1 MADAFER
8 LFLSEYTRVVTI
20 AKKILQDANAAEDV
34 AQEVFLAFHRRHSA
48 LAEFG
53 PVWLHRAA
61 LHSAIN
67 EVRKRKRRTRYELAG
82 FDPQPQAPDAE
93 ARVLEEDERRQVRE
107 ALSRLPRRSAEV
119 LALRHS
125 GLTYEQTAAALGVKT
140 DQVGTML
147 RRAEARLRK
156 EVVQ

>member
-8 LFLSEYTRVVTI
+8 LFLTEYKRVVTI

-34 AQEVFLAFHRRHSA
+34 AQEVFLAFHRNHSA

-67 EVRKRKRRTRYELAG
+67 EVRKRKRRARYEQAG
-82 FDPQPQAPDAE
+82 IDPQPHAPDAE
-93 ARVLEEDERRQVRE
+93 VSVLEEDERRQVRE
-107 ALSRLPRRSAEV
+107 ALARLPRRSAEV

-140 DQVGTML
+140 DQIGTML

-156 EVVQ
+156 EVAE

>member
-8 LFLSEYTRVVTI
+8 LFLTEYARVVTI
-20 AKKILQDANAAEDV
+20 ARKVLQDANAAEDV
-34 AQEVFLAFHRRHSA
+34 AQEVFLSFHRKHSA

-67 EVRKRKRRTRYELAG
+67 EVRKRKRRARYELAG

-93 ARVLEEDERRQVRE
+93 ARVLQEDERRQVRE
-107 ALSRLPRRSAEV
+107 ALSKLPRRSAEV

-156 EVVQ
+156 EVME

>member
-8 LFLSEYTRVVTI
+8 LFLTEYTRVVTI
-20 AKKILQDANAAEDV
+20 ARKVLQDANAAEDV
-34 AQEVFLAFHRRHSA
+34 AQEVFLSFHRKHSA

-67 EVRKRKRRTRYELAG
+67 EVRKRRRRARYELAG
-82 FDPQPQAPDAE
+82 FDPQPETPDAE
-93 ARVLEEDERRQVRE
+93 ARVMEEDERRQVRE

-156 EVVQ
+156 EVVE